1 MGASQLKVIMVVP
14 APPHPAADT
23 AAKWYLT
30 LAQTLAERGHRVVC
44 FAPYGR
50 AADAHQSH
58 AELDRANVDL
68 RLFPLVVPPRAR
80 RLVAGLLTP
89 DRLALPAP
97 LREALRA
104 ELRAGYDVLHVE
116 HIPAAWAGFGQAR
129 AVLSILQLGAIDL
142 AGARIRS
149 WRVLKERIQA
159 ARAERWA
166 IQGYRHIRT
175 LSPHLSAAVRAR
187 NPAAQ
192 IHQIPL
198 ALDIRRY
205 AYAEIEP
212 ARPAYGMIGTMCW
225 RPTREA
231 AVRLLERVAPLVH
244 ATLPTVRLLVGG
256 WDAKSWL
263 RGCRLPPGAEIS
275 ENLPDAEAFYRQL
288 TCLVYPADLGSGMKV
303 KVLEALV
310 YGVPVVCSPVGL
322 EGLDAR
328 AGEHLMVAESDAEIA
343 AAVVRVLQDFELRR
357 ALRRKARTLMEED
370 YTPATVVPRIEAM
383 YDVVMRAT

>member
-1 MGASQLKVIMVVP
+1 
-14 APPHPAADT
+14 
-23 AAKWYLT
+23 
-30 LAQTLAERGHRVVC
+30 
-44 FAPYGR
+44 
-50 AADAHQSH
+50 
-58 AELDRANVDL
+58 
-68 RLFPLVVPPRAR
+68 
-80 RLVAGLLTP
+80 
-89 DRLALPAP
+89 
-97 LREALRA
+97 
-104 ELRAGYDVLHVE
+104 ELRAGYDVLHAE

-212 ARPAYGMIGTMCW
+212 ARPAYGMIGTLCW